1 MRLHLP
7 KTPQL
12 QNHSSQLR
20 IFISLWGHKSHSN
33 YSTALEGFKES
44 WCEHRSNLLGAGVH
58 DAHRCLN
65 LRIITNLIAS
75 GLQVSNFS
83 FSSFTNGSNSLFWNS
98 VCLPLLSIAWVNL
111 FPKLSLFILLH
122 IGEMYPLPWSHYQ
135 NLVRTAPFL
144 TYITVSW
151 CFIAVVISISLAVSY
166 HWTPISMETLLQS
179 NVTRLYRVWRSSS
192 LLWYCKSSF
201 YLSMQHLSSPG
212 SRFYI
217 EYSPLSL
224 QGFWLLAFAVLW
236 SLPFLLSPVLCSLYV
251 PDWSSVLN
259 KFLPIWNPNQTEYP
273 LSKHLFLSP
282 DPVEW
287 LCSPIHYFSN
297 LRLFSFCYS
306 PSSLVSV

>member
-12 QNHSSQLR
+12 QNYSSQLR

-98 VCLPLLSIAWVNL
+98 VCLLLLSIAWVNL

-144 TYITVSW
+144 TYITVSR
-151 CFIAVVISISLAVSY
+151 CFIAVVISISLAVAY

-201 YLSMQHLSSPG
+201 YLSMQHLSSSG
-212 SRFYI
+212 S
-217 EYSPLSL
+217 STLPLVSRGSGYLLL
-224 QGFWLLAFAVLW
+224 QSSEVYPSFCH
-236 SLPFLLSPVLCSLYV
+236 LSPCSLYV

>member
-98 VCLPLLSIAWVNL
+98 VCLLLLSIAWVNL

-201 YLSMQHLSSPG
+201 YLSMQHLSSSG
-212 SRFYI
+212 S
-217 EYSPLSL
+217 STLPLVSRGSGYLLL
-224 QGFWLLAFAVLW
+224 QSSEVYPSFCH
-236 SLPFLLSPVLCSLYV
+236 LSLCSLYV